1 MLSPAL
7 FIFLSILLFENL
19 DVNLQVNQQNK
30 RSEQVKPTIIEV
42 FLLFWK
48 YIALFLII
56 DILNYSKTLPLKNL
70 STKVTMKKKRKL
82 KQCSIYIL
90 LNVP

>member
-42 FLLFWK
+42 FLLF
-48 YIALFLII
+48 
-56 DILNYSKTLPLKNL
+56 
-70 STKVTMKKKRKL
+70 
-82 KQCSIYIL
+82 
-90 LNVP
+90 

>member
-1 MLSPAL
+1 M
-7 FIFLSILLFENL
+7 
-19 DVNLQVNQQNK
+19 
-30 RSEQVKPTIIEV
+30 
-42 FLLFWK
+42 
-48 YIALFLII
+48 FLII

-70 STKVTMKKKRKL
+70 PTKVTMKKKRKL

>member
-70 STKVTMKKKRKL
+70 SAKITMKKKRKL